1 MNKIIC
7 FFVAVCIVFALA
19 GCAQAGK
26 PDSARIDLGESELY
40 TVEDRQAAVDYLF
53 QKHLSSPAIR
63 KVYAVRYAGDE
74 RSKEEKAYYV
84 DKEGMAFDEIIVF
97 SADFKSARG
106 LKAGAFNPNA
116 IYTDYAYVLG
126 RTNGGTWEYVTSGY
140 A

>member
-7 FFVAVCIVFALA
+7 LFVAACMLFALA
-19 GCAQAGK
+19 GCANAGK
-26 PDSARIDLGESELY
+26 TERAKIDLGESQIY
-40 TVEDRQAAVDYLF
+40 AAEDRQEAVDYLLK
-53 QKHLSSPAIR
+53 KHLSSPAIR

-74 RSKEEKAYYV
+74 RSREEKAYYV
-84 DKEGMAFDEIIVF
+84 DQAGMAFDEIIVF

-126 RTNGGTWEYVTSGY
+126 RTDGGTWEYVTGGY